1 MVLGLLCF
9 VRCCAVQCSVLGVR
23 CLLLLL
29 CGLVIHLMAWLI
41 AACALQ
47 IGVPSRITSLKTR
60 NPDITVGPKVLV
72 PAIAPKKAV
81 LASLVIEFKPYAD
94 GISEGEY
101 DWLQKGWD
109 AALQYDS
116 DSTDGT
122 KQMACLDYAA
132 EYMKA
137 ALVKHHGA
145 LTRHVCCMFAACLPH
160 VCMFV
165 ACVIHFMLL
174 VSGFYAESLQLNQST
189 RLTGMT
195 GGSISGALRSLC
207 TLSPIRTMMVGPS
220 SPTP

>member
-94 GISEGEY
+94 SISEGEY

-116 DSTDGT
+116 DNTDGT

-137 ALVKHHGA
+137 ALVKHWCAHPA
-145 LTRHVCCMFAACLPH
+145 CLLHVCCMFTACLH
-160 VCMFV
+160 VCCMRNSLHV
-165 ACVIHFMLL
+165 V
-174 VSGFYAESLQLNQST
+174 GFRILCGVPAAQPVDSVD
-189 RLTGMT
+189 RHD
-195 GGSISGALRSLC
+195 GGAPFRARSEASVPC
-207 TLSPIRTMMVGPS
+207 RQYGR
-220 SPTP
+220 